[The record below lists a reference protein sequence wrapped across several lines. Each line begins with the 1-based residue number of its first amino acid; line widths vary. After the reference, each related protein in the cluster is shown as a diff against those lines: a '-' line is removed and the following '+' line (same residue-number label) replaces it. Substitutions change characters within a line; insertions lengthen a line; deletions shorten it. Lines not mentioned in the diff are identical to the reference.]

1 MTEVAKVKKNK
12 RSFVV
17 ILFAVVLCVSFAIS
31 LFSLIR
37 DINDIDKD
45 IDDVK
50 VATAEQVAENAAL
63 RDKLYGNN
71 KDEYSEAIARENG
84 YVKPGERVYY
94 DISVI
99 D

>member
-17 ILFAVVLCVSFAIS
+17 VLFAVVLCVSFAIS

-45 IDDVK
+45 IDAVK
-50 VATAEQVAENAAL
+50 VATAEQDASNDDL
-63 RDKLYGNN
+63 RDKLYSDN
-71 KDEYSEAIARENG
+71 KDEYIEAIARENG

-94 DISVI
+94 DVSVN